1 MINKILFLALLIC
14 VNTFPQLLLKTELRQ
29 GKVTFISS
37 QNVYVK
43 FESTAGIE
51 TGDTLYIKSGSEFIP
66 ALIIKFISSSSSAS
80 EKILEKE
87 FSIDDEVYAYA
98 RIYSTNEEETG
109 ETESKPQKIVDPLLE
124 NTDMPKTGY
133 IRSSG
138 IKDRSTKINGRV
150 STQSYSNFAN
160 YNDRGN
166 YQRWRHSLRFS
177 ADHIEGTGLSVS
189 AYSIFAYKANEWSTV
204 SSNLSNAIKVYDLSA
219 GYRFNET
226 TRIWLGRYLNRRI
239 SNISTVDGL
248 QFETEFSSFALG
260 LVAGSK
266 PDFSDFGYNFK
277 LFEYGAYLSKSDSI
291 GSGKMENT
299 ISVFEQTND
308 FRTDRRFV
316 YLQHTNNAIENTS
329 LFVSSEIDLY
339 KKILDKEENAP
350 VLTSLFVSA
359 RYAPIKELSF
369 SLSYDARKNVIYY
382 ETFKSFIDSVYENET
397 RQGFRFRTNIRPFRN
412 FSVGLNYGYRYKKSD
427 LKPNS
432 NYGGYLNYASIPYTG
447 ISSTVSFNR
456 LNSSYIE
463 GNIYN
468 LLLSRSIDVISID
481 ISAGFRLTEYK
492 LLPNRGNYNEKSLLF
507 DLSTRLLN
515 PVYLSLGYEG
525 IFQKTRTSGRILIDV
540 SLRF

>member
-1 MINKILFLALLIC
+1 MINKILFLILIIC
-14 VNTFPQLLLKTELRQ
+14 VNTFPQLLLKNELRP

-80 EKILEKE
+80 ERIFEKE
-87 FSIDDEVYAYA
+87 FTVNDEVYAYA
-98 RIYSTNEEETG
+98 RIYSSDEEETG
-109 ETESKPQKIVDPLLE
+109 VTQSKLPEIVSPSFE
-124 NTDMPKTGY
+124 NTDEPKTGY
-133 IRSSG
+133 IRSPG
-138 IKDRSTKINGRV
+138 TKNLSTKIQGRL
-150 STQSYSNFAN
+150 SAQSYSNFAN
-160 YNDRGN
+160 YNSRGN

-177 ADHIEGTGLSVS
+177 ADQIEGSGLSVS
-189 AYSIFAYKANEWSTV
+189 AYSIFAYKANEWSRV
-204 SSNLSNAIKVYDLSA
+204 SSNLSNAIKVYDLSV
-219 GYRFNET
+219 GYRFNES
-226 TRIWLGRYLNRRI
+226 TRIWMGRYLNRRI

-248 QFETEFSSFALG
+248 QFETEFSSFAMG
-260 LVAGSK
+260 LVVGSR
-266 PDFSDFGYNFK
+266 PNFSDFGYNFK

-308 FRTDRRFV
+308 FKTDRRFV

-339 KKILDKEENAP
+339 KKILDKEENSPA
-350 VLTSLFVSA
+350 LTSIFVSA
-359 RYAPIKELSF
+359 QYAPIKELSF
-369 SLSYDARKNVIYY
+369 SVSYDARKNVIYY

-412 FSVGLNYGYRYKKSD
+412 FSVGLNYGYRYRKSD

-432 NYGGYLNYASIPYTG
+432 NYGGYVNYASLPYTE
-447 ISSTVSFNR
+447 ISSTISFNR

-468 LLLSRSIDVISID
+468 LLLSKSIDIISIDVST
-481 ISAGFRLTEYK
+481 GFRLTEYK

-507 DLSTRLLN
+507 DISTRLLH

-525 IFQKTRTSGRILIDV
+525 IFQETRTSGRILLDV